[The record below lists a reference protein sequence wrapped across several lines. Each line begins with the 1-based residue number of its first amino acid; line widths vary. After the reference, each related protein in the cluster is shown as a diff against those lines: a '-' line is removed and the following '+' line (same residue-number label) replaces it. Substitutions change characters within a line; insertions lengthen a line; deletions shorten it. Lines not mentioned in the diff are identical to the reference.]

1 MNQFVAAFK
10 DVVLN
15 NYAIFKGRL
24 DRGTFW
30 RFVGVVI
37 VVEAVLAI
45 LSYTVSTVFGI
56 PYFLFVI
63 ALFLPQI
70 AACVRRL
77 HDTGKTGWLLL
88 IAILP
93 IVGAI
98 ILLVFFLQAGP
109 AEANQY
115 GPPHVPLAA

>member
-15 NYAIFKGRL
+15 NYAVFKGRV

-30 RFVGVVI
+30 RFFGVVI
-37 VVEAVLAI
+37 AVEVVLGI
-45 LSYTVSTVFGI
+45 LTYTVSTAFGI

-70 AACVRRL
+70 AAGVRRL

-88 IAILP
+88 IAIVP
-93 IVGAI
+93 IVGPI
-98 ILLVFFLQAGP
+98 ILLVFFIQAGHP
-109 AEANQY
+109 ESNAY